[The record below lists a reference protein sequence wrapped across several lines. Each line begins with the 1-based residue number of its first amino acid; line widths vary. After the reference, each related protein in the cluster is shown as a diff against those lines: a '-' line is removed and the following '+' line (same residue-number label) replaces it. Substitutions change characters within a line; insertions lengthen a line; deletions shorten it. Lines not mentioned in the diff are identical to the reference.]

1 MKWHYA
7 SLSEYPQTCNPCL
20 VETPDAY
27 RVMWYSDMDKR
38 WYSDADKQYS
48 DDDPYNCFKWVYI
61 DEILEAMTWGGT
73 NNERAKAGQKGQE
86 GQEAD
91 QQSQRKVR
99 ELEVTHA

>member
-27 RVMWYSDMDKR
+27 WIMWYSNMDKR
-38 WYSDADKQYS
+38 WYSDAGKQYS

-61 DEILEAMTWGGT
+61 DEILEAMTWEE
-73 NNERAKAGQKGQE
+73 NEQ
-86 GQEAD
+86 
-91 QQSQRKVR
+91 
-99 ELEVTHA
+99 